1 MDEVKMLVSAVVANG
16 DKKLVRVSFVRG
28 NCIADGLLPDG
39 IIEKFQGF
47 TPDEAEQLERY
58 LRANRQDI
66 LQRAKEINP
75 LRSWL
80 MS

>member
-1 MDEVKMLVSAVVANG
+1 MDEVKMLVSAVVAKG

-28 NCIADGLLPDG
+28 NCCADGLLPDG
-39 IIEKFQGF
+39 VIEQSRGF
-47 TPDEAEQLERY
+47 TREEVEQLERY

-66 LQRAKEINP
+66 LKQAKSVNP